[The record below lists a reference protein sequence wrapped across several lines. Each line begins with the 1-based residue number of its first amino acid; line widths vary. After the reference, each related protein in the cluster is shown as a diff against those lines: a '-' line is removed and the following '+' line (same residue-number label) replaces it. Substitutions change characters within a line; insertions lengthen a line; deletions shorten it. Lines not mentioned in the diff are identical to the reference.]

1 MKSVECVAPTGPPVV
16 PDQDRTATDAPEDA
30 FGGLLETLMASAV
43 QGEVQAAATEG
54 EAAEQAVPD
63 GGTPVPGVDEG
74 QAGLQPMA
82 QGEAVAE
89 GVVPADA
96 SAEAGPQRAATNQ
109 SVEFRL
115 DPITDLMAQE
125 LGDVPLGEGSVVPTE
140 EGSEV
145 AVEQVPLAI
154 VPGAPIPPGESDAPV
169 DEGAAA
175 LVEEV
180 AAQLDGEKLIVTV
193 DRQVAATVA
202 DETAPVGVEAAA
214 ETTVEA
220 AQQPTSPEDVQPGIE
235 ANAML
240 PPNEQAEASAGG
252 RNVVVSAPET
262 VENVSEVT
270 GGLPAAVQP
279 EVEAVAAEGQGE
291 AAPGAVQPV
300 ESSPAEVGLAQDGE
314 PEAQQ
319 GLRAQI
325 SAEGPEVGEP
335 FTASKQTEV
344 AVQPEMETA
353 KAVAQSTPPL
363 ESRPSTDLPTSETGE
378 ADRGVPAGAE
388 VSGKLEAQSYEYVA
402 GERLGV
408 PSAHAT
414 DSASVEQGRAAT
426 VVSPR
431 PVQSSPSEEAHP
443 KLVPQATMAVRLAL
457 HSPQRSA
464 RLTLEPPHLGRLQVE
479 IAVEEGRVSA
489 IFRAGTDSARQ
500 GLLQSMDYL
509 RESIEEHGVR
519 VGNLNVL
526 LDTGAGRFG
535 HNFAHGQS
543 SDQRGSMPNSRMSQE
558 PGLSTEDVTVGV
570 PSARM
575 LDVVV

>member
-1 MKSVECVAPTGPPVV
+1 MV
-16 PDQDRTATDAPEDA
+16 
-30 FGGLLETLMASAV
+30 
-43 QGEVQAAATEG
+43 
-54 EAAEQAVPD
+54 
-63 GGTPVPGVDEG
+63 
-74 QAGLQPMA
+74 
-82 QGEAVAE
+82 
-89 GVVPADA
+89 
-96 SAEAGPQRAATNQ
+96 
-109 SVEFRL
+109 
-115 DPITDLMAQE
+115 QE

-145 AVEQVPLAI
+145 AVEQAPLAT
-154 VPGAPIPPGESDAPV
+154 VPGAPIP
-169 DEGAAA
+169 
-175 LVEEV
+175 EEV
-180 AAQLDGEKLIVTV
+180 AAALDGEKLIVTV
-193 DRQVAATVA
+193 NRQVAATVA
-202 DETAPVGVEAAA
+202 DETVPVGVEAAA

-262 VENVSEVT
+262 VENVSEAT

-279 EVEAVAAEGQGE
+279 EVEA
-291 AAPGAVQPV
+291 APGSVQPV
-300 ESSPAEVGLAQDGE
+300 EPSPAEVGLAQDGE
-314 PEAQQ
+314 AEAQQ

-325 SAEGPEVGEP
+325 GAEGPEVGEP

-363 ESRPSTDLPTSETGE
+363 ESRPSTELPTSETGE
-378 ADRGVPAGAE
+378 ADRAVSAGAE

-414 DSASVEQGRAAT
+414 DSASVEQGRAVT

-500 GLLQSMDYL
+500 GLLQSMAYL

-519 VGNLNVL
+519 VGNLHVL

-558 PGLSTEDVTVGV
+558 PGLPTEDVTVGAS
-570 PSARM
+570 SARM
-575 LDVVV
+575 LDVIV